1 VAGGSGGAACASGG
15 GTTRLIGQAPV
26 AQCCDQHEPGQAH
39 SGQSSLARGQIG
51 VFGPAAFG
59 LDPAVDGGLLHVYQG
74 KTDWRHS
81 FEWILCRYIMTALIV
96 SGCLVFDGVEAGQS
110 IEKAAM
116 EK

>member
-1 VAGGSGGAACASGG
+1 V
-15 GTTRLIGQAPV
+15 
-26 AQCCDQHEPGQAH
+26 H
-39 SGQSSLARGQIG
+39 
-51 VFGPAAFG
+51 
-59 LDPAVDGGLLHVYQG
+59 GGLLHVYQG